1 MIISAV
7 RHHRLEYEK
16 GASQL
21 LSAALLKGKIQLVG
35 KRDKIG
41 NIKDQEVTGETGEFS
56 EMFIKMIFKIYINER
71 PSIDQ
76 ENTRL
81 CIRR

>member
-41 NIKDQEVTGETGEFS
+41 NIFIQEGEFV
-56 EMFIKMIFKIYINER
+56 
-71 PSIDQ
+71 
-76 ENTRL
+76 
-81 CIRR
+81 